1 MCHEEW
7 AACFRTYINAANH
20 PELVKM
26 VQFCF
31 VIPAHNGVVKQ
42 MFLLMQSQWTE
53 ESNRLSAELI
63 KGILTWSII
72 LRVCYV
78 NSFVLIHV
86 FRHSLTFE
94 FDIQR
99 TVHRDIFV

>member
-7 AACFRTYINAANH
+7 AACFSTCTSAANH
-20 PELVKM
+20 PELVKT

-31 VIPAHNGVVKQ
+31 TVPAHNGVVKQ

-63 KGILTWSII
+63 RGILAWSII
-72 LRVCYV
+72 L
-78 NSFVLIHV
+78 
-86 FRHSLTFE
+86 SLC
-94 FDIQR
+94 
-99 TVHRDIFV
+99 VM